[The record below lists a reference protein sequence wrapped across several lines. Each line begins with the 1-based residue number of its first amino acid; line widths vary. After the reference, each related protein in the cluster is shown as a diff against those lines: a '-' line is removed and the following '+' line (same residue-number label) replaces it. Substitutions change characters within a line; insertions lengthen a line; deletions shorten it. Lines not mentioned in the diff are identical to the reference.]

1 MIQTVT
7 MPVEGMTCASCVARV
22 ERTLAAVHG
31 VSAATVNLASEKV
44 IVRFDGATTS
54 LPALA
59 EAVAEAGY
67 TLRTDLLPHNGPG
80 LRPLLPGAVAPQ
92 EASERGWRRD
102 LWIALA
108 FALPVMLLSMTGM
121 LGMMRHVMPLTDDQM
136 SRILLVLTTPV
147 MIVAGRRFYVHAWKL
162 ARQGSA
168 DMNTLVA
175 VGTGSAF
182 VYSAFASL
190 FPEWMP
196 GHGEAHHVYFETAT
210 AIVTLVLLGKTL
222 ESRAKRRTADAIQ
235 TLVALQPDHARV
247 KRGNL
252 ELDVPIGDLAMGDVL
267 VIRPGER
274 LAADGIVLAGASAID
289 ESIVTGESL
298 PVEKNIGDRVI
309 GGTVNANGTL
319 EVQTTAVGADT
330 VMARI
335 VRLVEE
341 AQGSRAPIQ
350 RIADRVAAVFVP
362 VVITL
367 ALLTFVVWF
376 AVLHAGFAP
385 AMMNFIAVLVIACP
399 CAMGLATPAAIIV
412 GTGRGA
418 ASGILIRNAASLER
432 AHEIRT
438 IVFDKTGTI
447 TEGKPSVSGVQALN
461 GFSEET
467 LLTLAA
473 SAESRSE
480 HPLAM
485 AVVQCARDRGLSF
498 GPPETFEAL
507 PGSGVRATVGG
518 RRLFVAS
525 LHALERAGISTAESG
540 VQAEAWSAQG
550 KSLIGVAIADRFI
563 GLIAIGDRI
572 RPEARRV
579 IEDLHKNDVTTVLLT
594 GDNATTATAVA
605 REIGIR
611 LVLAEVL
618 PDRKAEEIHRLQTG
632 GSVVAMV
639 GDGIND
645 APALASADV
654 GIAMGSGAHAAIE
667 TADITLMRSDLGDV
681 IRVLGLSRATV
692 RTVKQ
697 NLFWAFFYNIIGI
710 PLAAIGVLNP
720 ILAAGAMA
728 FSSVSVV
735 SNSLR
740 LRRIP
745 L

>member
-59 EAVAEAGY
+59 EAVTEAGY

-121 LGMMRHVMPLTDDQM
+121 LGMMHHVMPLTDDQM

-367 ALLTFVVWF
+367 ALLTFIVWF